1 MFPVLGT
8 MFHLR
13 LILIFQKHGFRVTYI
28 IKDIII
34 QKSDHFVFTHQICGV
49 GVNLDTVK

>member
-13 LILIFQKHGFRVTYI
+13 LILIFQKHGFLVTYI
-28 IKDIII
+28 IKDIIL
-34 QKSDHFVFTHQICGV
+34 QKSDHFVFTHQIYGV